1 MIALFFGVLGLV
13 LWLGRDEVAEIL
25 AGLMARIGG
34 GR

>member
-13 LWLGRDEVAEIL
+13 LWIGRAELAEIL

-34 GR
+34 SK